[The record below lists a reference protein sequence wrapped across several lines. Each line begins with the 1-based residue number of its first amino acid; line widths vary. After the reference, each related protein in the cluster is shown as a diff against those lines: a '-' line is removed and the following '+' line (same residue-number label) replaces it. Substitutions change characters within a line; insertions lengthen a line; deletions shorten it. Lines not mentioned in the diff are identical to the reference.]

1 MSRPKQST
9 RKPPKNWDTP
19 IAQDIKRLEQIPP
32 RTGRERL
39 SRLEKLAML
48 DGIHHGLTDDQ
59 ISAEHKMSTS
69 TIQRFKRGLY
79 DDPLSLFDMR
89 VMCVASGSGRL
100 VLAARSLTSTG
111 SSSAMVTVPL
121 LGEPMLWPG
130 PGDRVS
136 TTVSVPS
143 LSASSIGVTM
153 MDAEFCPARMT
164 TVPDNA

>member
-9 RKPPKNWDTP
+9 RKPPQNWETP

-32 RTGRERL
+32 RTGREHL

-79 DDPLSLFDMR
+79 DDPSSLFDMR
-89 VMCVASGSGRL
+89 VIGVDMGIYHCRVCGELQNKLYQAQRH
-100 VLAARSLTSTG
+100 
-111 SSSAMVTVPL
+111 L
-121 LGEPMLWPG
+121 LGHFFAPEVAQNIDLNDLPE
-130 PGDRVS
+130 V
-136 TTVSVPS
+136 
-143 LSASSIGVTM
+143 
-153 MDAEFCPARMT
+153 F
-164 TVPDNA
+164 